1 MSTIKVSH
9 STLKELEALMEA
21 MKAKSVEEVIKKFL
35 LERREKILDE
45 IFGIDKGKIKP
56 FTEGD
61 RGEDY
66 S

>member
-9 STLKELEALMEA
+9 STLKELEALRDA
-21 MKAKSVEEVIKKFL
+21 MKAKSVEEVIKRFL
-35 LERREKILDE
+35 LERRQKILDE
-45 IFGIDKGKIKP
+45 VFGIDKGKIKA

-61 RGEDY
+61 RGEDL